1 MTYKVKQCQTITNN
15 GIQSQTIT
23 NIGKPMHL
31 LFLSGK
37 FDNLSSPGFW
47 SCKCISFC
55 WRAPNLKNHHEKW
68 EDVKGSRPALDM
80 VKIIRVQQTCLW
92 CQHLDSLLN
101 LSYDNPGSWDLYFEL
116 QDLAQIFLIGLHADH
131 REVLIGE
138 PYACLKDKKSWE
150 VNLKHKQ
157 GWEKNHLQITEPGL
171 ERS

>member
-1 MTYKVKQCQTITNN
+1 MSNNNKQWHTKSNNNKQWQT
-15 GIQSQTIT
+15 
-23 NIGKPMHL
+23 MRL
-31 LFLSGK
+31 LFLSGW

-101 LSYDNPGSWDLYFEL
+101 RILGQVMITLRSSFGASR

-150 VNLKHKQ
+150 VNLKHNQ

>member
-1 MTYKVKQCQTITNN
+1 MKRSFNWVQHCNWMVKQNATYLSNP
-15 GIQSQTIT
+15 G
-23 NIGKPMHL
+23 
-31 LFLSGK
+31 FLS
-37 FDNLSSPGFW
+37 
-47 SCKCISFC
+47 CRCISFC
-55 WRAPNLKNHHEKW
+55 WRAPSLRNHHEKW

-80 VKIIRVQQTCLW
+80 VQIIRVQQTCLW

-101 LSYDNPGSWDLYFEL
+101 LSYDNPGSWDLYSGL

-150 VNLKHKQ
+150 VNLKHEQ
-157 GWEKNHLQITEPGL
+157 GWEKNHLQSIEPGL

>member
-1 MTYKVKQCQTITNN
+1 MKRSFNWVQHCNWTVKQNATYLSNP
-15 GIQSQTIT
+15 G
-23 NIGKPMHL
+23 
-31 LFLSGK
+31 FLS
-37 FDNLSSPGFW
+37 W
-47 SCKCISFC
+47 RCISFC
-55 WRAPNLKNHHEKW
+55 WRAPNLMNHHEKW
-68 EDVKGSRPALDM
+68 EEVKGSRPALDM